1 MPIRTACAACSLD
14 IAGSIAIFFV
24 PYITLSFGS
33 VTDGTSVTIP
43 ISIGNKSTP
52 AVSAIIH
59 TLVAHFV
66 KLSATI
72 AVTSCPVWVTPSETT
87 PLSAQKISKPFFLIS
102 SSALL
107 RIPAIR
113 ITASSSFPRLN
124 SGFATVFHRLF
135 ASSSHNFSTG
145 FIILNFSINNLSFL
159 FIDIFCIF
167 VVFLLLSIIVPLIFL
182 LIFFCPE
189 FYLSNFICLF
199 FRIFWHYSPILS

>member
-43 ISIGNKSTP
+43 ISIGNKSAP

-102 SSALL
+102 KSASL

-113 ITASSSFPRLN
+113 ITASSSFPKLN

-135 ASSSHNFSTG
+135 ACSS
-145 FIILNFSINNLSFL
+145 
-159 FIDIFCIF
+159 
-167 VVFLLLSIIVPLIFL
+167 
-182 LIFFCPE
+182 
-189 FYLSNFICLF
+189 
-199 FRIFWHYSPILS
+199 

>member
-14 IAGSIAIFFV
+14 IAGSSTIFFV

-43 ISIGNKSTP
+43 ISIGNKSAP

-102 SSALL
+102 KSAFL

-113 ITASSSFPRLN
+113 ITASSSFPKLN
-124 SGFATVFHRLF
+124 NGFATVFQCLF
-135 ASSSHNFSTG
+135 ACSSQDFSTG
-145 FIILNFSINNLSFL
+145 FIILNFSINNLSFS
-159 FIDIFCIF
+159 FIDIFSFF
-167 VVFLLLSIIVPLIFL
+167 VVFLSSSTIVMSAFLI
-182 LIFFCPE
+182 IFF
-189 FYLSNFICLF
+189 
-199 FRIFWHYSPILS
+199 